1 MNARS
6 RVFTLFTS
14 LALIPGAQLGSGNLQ
29 AEPSCKP
36 VKARMTE
43 SRSTTECRPG
53 HSTCFL
59 GEVDGN
65 HGLRG
70 TTYFRADSVGTPP
83 PASPTFTPYAGVFEY
98 ATGRGVITT
107 RETGVSSGTEGH
119 VTAFQRITSATGEF
133 TGVTGFFYVS
143 GTVGGGQVVTTVSG
157 QLCEP

>member
-1 MNARS
+1 MDART

-14 LALIPGAQLGSGNLQ
+14 LALIPGVEIGSGNLL
-29 AEPSCKP
+29 ARASCKS
-36 VKARMTE
+36 VHAVMTE

-53 HSTCFL
+53 HSSCFL

-83 PASPTFTPYAGVFEY
+83 PASPTFTPYAGAFEY
-98 ATGRGVITT
+98 TTSRGVITT

-133 TGVTGFFYVS
+133 AGVTGFFYVS
-143 GTVGGGQVVTTVSG
+143 GRVGGGQVVTKVSG
-157 QLCEP
+157 ELCEP

>member
-1 MNARS
+1 MDTRT
-6 RVFTLFTS
+6 RVLTMFAS
-14 LALIPGAQLGSGNLQ
+14 LALIPGVELGTGSVL
-29 AEPSCKP
+29 ARSSCKP
-36 VKARMTE
+36 VHARMTE

-83 PASPTFTPYAGVFEY
+83 PASPAFTPYAGAFEY
-98 ATGRGVITT
+98 TTSRGVITV

-133 TGVTGFFYVS
+133 AGVTGFFYVN

-157 QLCEP
+157 ELCEP